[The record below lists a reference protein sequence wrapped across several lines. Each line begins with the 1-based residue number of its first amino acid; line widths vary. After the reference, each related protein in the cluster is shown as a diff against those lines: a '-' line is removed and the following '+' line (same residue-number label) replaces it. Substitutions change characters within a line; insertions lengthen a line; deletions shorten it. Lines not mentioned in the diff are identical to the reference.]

1 MTSHKQTVYNQRNN
15 LLFNAFTT
23 EIKTVQKSRTFQPEY
38 PRLFVLSLSPTNNTQ
53 MKKNIVFLLILIP
66 IIWISC
72 DGMGHQ
78 TIDFRKI
85 ENLMPQHPDSAL
97 MLLEQIENKEN
108 LSRKDKAHYSLLLT
122 EAEDKTYVT
131 HTTDSLISI
140 AADYYEKTDDLGRK
154 AKAWYYKGR
163 INQDL
168 GHPLKAQEYYL
179 KALRDEE
186 KIEDHALLGRIHNHI
201 GMLYAY
207 QKVYEKALPFQKK
220 AVENFHLLSD
230 STGQVFALRDL
241 GRTFLML
248 GHQDSAIICNQKAIA
263 LMRKRIIPSVYTELA
278 GLYIDRQ
285 RLEEAHGLL
294 RTSLQNVAKPQAKY
308 PVYLVL
314 GELYKK
320 SGQIDSARFYL
331 QACINSAPLP
341 ETRAG
346 GLFHLKE
353 IALEKGQWEQAALL
367 SKQYELLKD
376 SIEQGKNAESIRNV
390 QAFYSYNEIEQD
402 LWEARLYA
410 SKQKSFYSLLI
421 TACLFLLT
429 VALLRFIHYR
439 RERKSLLQ
447 RLKANEEQIQ
457 RNEQTLKNI
466 SDVKD
471 SLQNEIQIYKTK
483 ERQLSK
489 EKDEQLKRTNEEI
502 RQKIMQLEK
511 LSHTK
516 DELEK
521 NLLTLR
527 SENSNLKKREQARE
541 EERKKIEESERLQN
555 ERLYDKFRSPAGWEP
570 TDTDWHKL
578 FISVDKL
585 YPKMVTTLQKST
597 SLNESERKICYLS
610 KIGVKPGAIEIL
622 LGKGNVSVY
631 RKRLYEKLNKKA
643 GTAKDFDKYIS
654 DI

>member
-1 MTSHKQTVYNQRNN
+1 
-15 LLFNAFTT
+15 
-23 EIKTVQKSRTFQPEY
+23 
-38 PRLFVLSLSPTNNTQ
+38 

-78 TIDFRKI
+78 TIDFRKV

-220 AVENFHLLSD
+220 AVENFHLIND

-248 GHQDSAIICNQKAIA
+248 GLQDSSIICNQKAIA

-285 RLEEAHGLL
+285 RMEEAHGLL

-439 RERKSLLQ
+439 RERKNLLQ

-471 SLQNEIQIYKTK
+471 SLQNEIQIYKTT

-555 ERLYDKFRSPAGWEP
+555 ERLYDKFRSTAGWEP

-631 RKRLYEKLNKKA
+631 RKRLYEKLTKKEGA
-643 GTAKDFDKYIS
+643 AKDFDKYIS

>member
-1 MTSHKQTVYNQRNN
+1 
-15 LLFNAFTT
+15 
-23 EIKTVQKSRTFQPEY
+23 
-38 PRLFVLSLSPTNNTQ
+38 

-78 TIDFRKI
+78 TIDFRKV

-220 AVENFHLLSD
+220 AVENFHLIND

-248 GHQDSAIICNQKAIA
+248 GLQDSSIICNQKAIA

-285 RLEEAHGLL
+285 RMEEAHGLL

-439 RERKSLLQ
+439 RERKNLLQ

-471 SLQNEIQIYKTK
+471 SLQNEIQIYKTT

-631 RKRLYEKLNKKA
+631 RKRLYEKLTKKEGA
-643 GTAKDFDKYIS
+643 ANDFDKYIS

>member
-1 MTSHKQTVYNQRNN
+1 
-15 LLFNAFTT
+15 
-23 EIKTVQKSRTFQPEY
+23 
-38 PRLFVLSLSPTNNTQ
+38 

-72 DGMGHQ
+72 DGMGHP
-78 TIDFRKI
+78 TIDFRKV

-220 AVENFHLLSD
+220 AVENFHLIND

-248 GHQDSAIICNQKAIA
+248 GLQDSSIICNQKAIA

-439 RERKSLLQ
+439 RERKNLLQ

-471 SLQNEIQIYKTK
+471 SLQNEIQIYKTT

>member
-1 MTSHKQTVYNQRNN
+1 
-15 LLFNAFTT
+15 
-23 EIKTVQKSRTFQPEY
+23 
-38 PRLFVLSLSPTNNTQ
+38 
-53 MKKNIVFLLILIP
+53 
-66 IIWISC
+66 
-72 DGMGHQ
+72 
-78 TIDFRKI
+78 
-85 ENLMPQHPDSAL
+85 AL

-108 LSRKDKAHYSLLLT
+108 LSRKDKAHYYLLLT

-278 GLYIDRQ
+278 GFYIDRQ

-320 SGQIDSARFYL
+320 SGQIDSACFYL

-421 TACLFLLT
+421 TTCLFLLT

-622 LGKGNVSVY
+622 LSKGNVSVY
-631 RKRLYEKLNKKA
+631 RKRLYEKLTKKE

>member
-1 MTSHKQTVYNQRNN
+1 
-15 LLFNAFTT
+15 
-23 EIKTVQKSRTFQPEY
+23 
-38 PRLFVLSLSPTNNTQ
+38 

-78 TIDFRKI
+78 TIDFRKV

-220 AVENFHLLSD
+220 AVENFHLIND

-248 GHQDSAIICNQKAIA
+248 GLQDSSIICNQKAIA

-285 RLEEAHGLL
+285 RMEEAHGLL

-439 RERKSLLQ
+439 RERKNLLQ

-622 LGKGNVSVY
+622 LSKGNVSVY
-631 RKRLYEKLNKKA
+631 RKRLYEKLTKKE

>member
-1 MTSHKQTVYNQRNN
+1 
-15 LLFNAFTT
+15 
-23 EIKTVQKSRTFQPEY
+23 
-38 PRLFVLSLSPTNNTQ
+38 

-78 TIDFRKI
+78 TIDFRKV

-140 AADYYEKTDDLGRK
+140 AADYYEKTDDLERK
-154 AKAWYYKGR
+154 GKAWYYKGR

-220 AVENFHLLSD
+220 AVENFHLIND

-248 GHQDSAIICNQKAIA
+248 GLQDSSIICNQKAIA

-402 LWEARLYA
+402 LWEARHYA

>member
-1 MTSHKQTVYNQRNN
+1 
-15 LLFNAFTT
+15 
-23 EIKTVQKSRTFQPEY
+23 
-38 PRLFVLSLSPTNNTQ
+38 

-72 DGMGHQ
+72 DGMGHP
-78 TIDFRKI
+78 TIDFRKV

-220 AVENFHLLSD
+220 AVENFHLIND

-248 GHQDSAIICNQKAIA
+248 GLQDSSIICNQKAIA

-285 RLEEAHGLL
+285 RMEEAHGLL

-439 RERKSLLQ
+439 RERKNLLQ

-471 SLQNEIQIYKTK
+471 SLQNEIQIYKTT

>member
-1 MTSHKQTVYNQRNN
+1 
-15 LLFNAFTT
+15 
-23 EIKTVQKSRTFQPEY
+23 
-38 PRLFVLSLSPTNNTQ
+38 

-78 TIDFRKI
+78 TIDFRKV

-220 AVENFHLLSD
+220 AVENFHLIND

-248 GHQDSAIICNQKAIA
+248 GLQDSSIICNQKAIA

-278 GLYIDRQ
+278 GFYIDRQ

-320 SGQIDSARFYL
+320 SGQIDSACFYL

-471 SLQNEIQIYKTK
+471 SLQNEIQIYKTT

-555 ERLYDKFRSPAGWEP
+555 ERLYDKFRSPTGWEP

-631 RKRLYEKLNKKA
+631 RKRLYEKLTKKEGA
-643 GTAKDFDKYIS
+643 AKDFDKYIS

>member
-1 MTSHKQTVYNQRNN
+1 
-15 LLFNAFTT
+15 
-23 EIKTVQKSRTFQPEY
+23 
-38 PRLFVLSLSPTNNTQ
+38 

-78 TIDFRKI
+78 TIDFRKV

-108 LSRKDKAHYSLLLT
+108 LSRKDKVHYYLLLT

-278 GLYIDRQ
+278 GFYIDRQ

-320 SGQIDSARFYL
+320 SGQIDSACFYL

-570 TDTDWHKL
+570 MDTDWHKL

-622 LGKGNVSVY
+622 LSKGNVSVY
-631 RKRLYEKLNKKA
+631 RKRLYEKLTKKE

>member
-1 MTSHKQTVYNQRNN
+1 
-15 LLFNAFTT
+15 
-23 EIKTVQKSRTFQPEY
+23 
-38 PRLFVLSLSPTNNTQ
+38 

-220 AVENFHLLSD
+220 AVENFHLIND

-248 GHQDSAIICNQKAIA
+248 GLQDSSIICNQKAIA

-285 RLEEAHGLL
+285 RMEEAHGLL

-439 RERKSLLQ
+439 RERKKLLQ

-471 SLQNEIQIYKTK
+471 SLQNEIQIYKTT

-631 RKRLYEKLNKKA
+631 RKRLYEKLTKKEGA
-643 GTAKDFDKYIS
+643 AKDFDKYIS

>member
-1 MTSHKQTVYNQRNN
+1 
-15 LLFNAFTT
+15 
-23 EIKTVQKSRTFQPEY
+23 
-38 PRLFVLSLSPTNNTQ
+38 

-108 LSRKDKAHYSLLLT
+108 LSRKDKAHYYLLLT

-278 GLYIDRQ
+278 GFYIDRQ

-320 SGQIDSARFYL
+320 SGQIDSACFYL

-421 TACLFLLT
+421 TTCLFLLT

-471 SLQNEIQIYKTK
+471 SLQNEIQIYKMK

-622 LGKGNVSVY
+622 LSKGNVSVY
-631 RKRLYEKLNKKA
+631 RKRLYEKLTKKE